1 MKNEALR
8 QLYIDELKDLYHAE
22 TQLVKALPKMAKASS
37 SVELAARFEEHLNQ
51 TKGHLERLEQI
62 FELLEESPKGRKCL
76 GMEGLLKEGAE
87 IMGEDYNDEVLD
99 AALIGAAQRVEHY
112 EIAGYGTVRTYADL
126 LVEQDQ
132 AELLAETLKEEKE
145 TDAKLTELA
154 QDINLEAAKGG
165 QPEKGEP
172 GKIQTK
178 EKRKPSRAA

>member
-1 MKNEALR
+1 M
-8 QLYIDELKDLYHAE
+8 
-22 TQLVKALPKMAKASS
+22 
-37 SVELAARFEEHLNQ
+37 
-51 TKGHLERLEQI
+51 
-62 FELLEESPKGRKCL
+62 LEESPKGRKCL
-76 GMEGLLKEGAE
+76 GMEGLVREGAQ

-126 LVEQDQ
+126 LGEQDQ
-132 AELLAETLKEEKE
+132 AALLAETLNEEKQ

-165 QPEKGEP
+165 QAEKGEP
-172 GKIQTK
+172 GKIQAK